1 MRNTV
6 EKVELSIK
14 SQPWAQDLF
23 KGNGFWPELIDWI
36 QREVLPAF
44 LEEVTSHVDEVVDI
58 DPDLSEPQILEKAT
72 RYMVDFLGARSAS
85 VRIYDP
91 VTAQMLSY
99 GSFPSDERQRETYI
113 PLEGSIA
120 GEVVKTRKAILVPDI
135 LTDVRYQNKGVVYR
149 KGVQSLMAI
158 PLEITR
164 FFPRERDTVGVIQIY
179 FSERNHAFSSLEI
192 QVANVMAKR
201 LSFVIARK
209 RLLAMHRLNEKREII
224 VRHIFRKLGKKGGI
238 KMKEVFDRV
247 IPELVDI
254 ASVQSCALFSV
265 REDLTQAVLEAG
277 YPEAAG
283 YHSIGKSFAIDSE
296 PAFELVLD
304 LERYTGDSVYEVVT
318 PSYLLI
324 ADPGKSAL
332 ISNNMKRFASYHNIN
347 SILYVP
353 LGVTGEITH
362 FMTFDAIDQ
371 RKRYTEDEIETFL
384 FLGRELMK
392 AQRMERLD
400 DILHDFKNP
409 AIATA
414 GFARRLKRLLE
425 DGDIEESKDQI
436 LRYVNILFDETTRL
450 QELALSIY
458 QVGDQQ
464 LTDLTEVVRK
474 RFEINREAI
483 KEQLRQ
489 NIALEEGP
497 FDMDLNVLCH
507 RIQLERVFDNL
518 LNNATKAIPLK
529 GGVLNIRTYAK
540 DEWACAEITN
550 TGQIPEEDRR
560 RLLEGEGEGRG
571 LYITYRIIRLLKGR
585 IDVTSYQDKTTFV
598 VFLPRVQ

>member
-6 EKVELSIK
+6 EKVELSVK
-14 SQPWAQDLF
+14 SQPWAQDLI
-23 KGNGFWPELIDWI
+23 KNKESWSKLIGWI
-36 QREVLPAF
+36 QQELLPAF
-44 LEEVTSHVDEVVDI
+44 LEEIAGHVDEVVDI
-58 DPDLSEPQILEKAT
+58 DPDLSEPQILEKAM
-72 RYMVDFLGARSAS
+72 RYMVEFIGARSAS
-85 VRIYDP
+85 VRLYDP

-99 GSFPSDERQRETYI
+99 GSFPSDEQRETYI
-113 PLEGSIA
+113 SLDGSIA
-120 GEVVKTRKAILVPDI
+120 GEVVRTRKAVLVPDI
-135 LTDVRYQNKGVVYR
+135 LTDVRYQNKGVIYR

-164 FFPRERDTVGVIQIY
+164 FFPRERDTVGVIQVY
-179 FSERNHAFSSLEI
+179 FSERNRVFSPLEI
-192 QVANVMAKR
+192 QVANIMAKR

-247 IPELVDI
+247 IPELADI
-254 ASVQSCALFSV
+254 ANVQSCALFSV
-265 REDLTQAVLEAG
+265 REDLSQVVLEAG

-283 YHSIGKSFAIDSE
+283 YHSIGKSFPIDSE

-304 LERYTGDSVYEVVT
+304 LERYAGDSVYEVVT
-318 PSYLLI
+318 PSYLLV
-324 ADPGKSAL
+324 ADPGKSTL
-332 ISNNMKRFASYHNIN
+332 ISNNLKRFASYHNIN

-425 DGDIEESKDQI
+425 DGDIEASKDQI

-458 QVGDQQ
+458 QVGEQQ
-464 LTDLTEVVRK
+464 LIDLTNVLRR

-489 NIALEEGP
+489 NISLEEGP
-497 FDMDLNVLCH
+497 FDRNLRVLCH
-507 RIQLERVFDNL
+507 PMQLERVFDNL

-529 GGVLNIRTYAK
+529 GGVLRIRTYAQ
-540 DEWACAEITN
+540 DEWACAEIAN

-585 IDVTSYQDKTTFV
+585 IDVTSYQDRTNFV
-598 VFLPRVQ
+598 VFLPRAQ

>member
-23 KGNGFWPELIDWI
+23 KGKGSWPELIDWI

-120 GEVVKTRKAILVPDI
+120 GEVVKTRKAVLVPDI

-179 FSERNHAFSSLEI
+179 FSERNRAFSPLEI
-192 QVANVMAKR
+192 QIANIMAKR

-209 RLLAMHRLNEKREII
+209 RLLAMHWLNEKREII

-247 IPELVDI
+247 IPELADI
-254 ASVQSCALFSV
+254 ANVQSCALFSV
-265 REDLTQAVLEAG
+265 MEDLNQVVLEAG

-283 YHSIGKSFAIDSE
+283 YHSIGKSFPIESE
-296 PAFELVLD
+296 RAFELVLD
-304 LERYTGDSVYEVVT
+304 LERYAGDSVYEVVT
-318 PSYLLI
+318 SSYLLV
-324 ADPGKSAL
+324 ADPGRSTL
-332 ISNNMKRFASYHNIN
+332 ISNNLKRFASYHNIN

-371 RKRYTEDEIETFL
+371 RKRYTEDEIQTFL

-436 LRYVNILFDETTRL
+436 RRDHP
-450 QELALSIY
+450 APG
-458 QVGDQQ
+458 VGLEYIRGGKTAPDRSHGCAPKAVRNQSRGHQ
-464 LTDLTEVVRK
+464 RAAQTE
-474 RFEINREAI
+474 
-483 KEQLRQ
+483 
-489 NIALEEGP
+489 
-497 FDMDLNVLCH
+497 H
-507 RIQLERVFDNL
+507 R
-518 LNNATKAIPLK
+518 
-529 GGVLNIRTYAK
+529 
-540 DEWACAEITN
+540 
-550 TGQIPEEDRR
+550 
-560 RLLEGEGEGRG
+560 
-571 LYITYRIIRLLKGR
+571 
-585 IDVTSYQDKTTFV
+585 S
-598 VFLPRVQ
+598 

>member
-6 EKVELSIK
+6 EKAELSIK
-14 SQPWAQDLF
+14 SQPWAHELF
-23 KGNGFWPELIDWI
+23 KGGTWPQLIAWI
-36 QREVLPAF
+36 QREVLPTF
-44 LEEVTSHVDEVVDI
+44 LEEVTGQVDEVVDI

-91 VTAQMLSY
+91 ATAQMLSY
-99 GSFPSDERQRETYI
+99 GSFPSDEQRETYI

-120 GEVVKTRKAILVPDI
+120 GEVVKTRKAVLVPDI
-135 LTDVRYQNKGVVYR
+135 LADIRYQNKGVIYR

-158 PLEITR
+158 PLGITR

-179 FSERNHAFSSLEI
+179 FSQRNRAFSPLEI
-192 QVANVMAKR
+192 QIANVMAKR

-247 IPELVDI
+247 IPELADI
-254 ASVQSCALFSV
+254 ANVQSCALFSI
-265 REDLTQAVLEAG
+265 REDLSQVVLEAG

-283 YHSIGKSFAIDSE
+283 YHSIGKSFPIDSE
-296 PAFELVLD
+296 PAFELILD

-318 PSYLLI
+318 PSYLLV
-324 ADPGKSAL
+324 ADPEKSNL
-332 ISNNMKRFASYHNIN
+332 ISNNLKRFASYHNIN

-353 LGVTGEITH
+353 LGVTGETTH

-371 RKRYTEDEIETFL
+371 RKRYTEDEIEIFL

-425 DGDIEESKDQI
+425 DGAIEASKDQI
-436 LRYVNILFDETTRL
+436 IRYVNILFDETTRL

-458 QVGDQQ
+458 QVGNQQ
-464 LTDLTEVVRK
+464 LTDLTDVLRS

-497 FDMDLNVLCH
+497 FDPDLKVLCH
-507 RIQLERVFDNL
+507 RMQLERVFDNL

-529 GGVLNIRTYAK
+529 GGVLNIRTYAE

-550 TGQIPEEDRR
+550 TGRIPEEDRR

-585 IDVTSYQDKTTFV
+585 IDVTAYQDRTTFV
-598 VFLPRVQ
+598 VYLPRAQ

>member
-6 EKVELSIK
+6 KKVERSVK
-14 SQPWAQDLF
+14 SQPWANELF
-23 KGNGFWPELIDWI
+23 NRGAWPQLVEWI

-44 LEEVTSHVDEVVDI
+44 LEEVTSQVDEVVEI

-99 GSFPSDERQRETYI
+99 GSFPSDEQQRETYI

-120 GEVVKTRKAILVPDI
+120 GEVVKTRKAVLVPDI
-135 LTDVRYQNKGVVYR
+135 LTDVRYQNKGVIYR

-179 FSERNHAFSSLEI
+179 FSQRNRPFSPLEI
-192 QVANVMAKR
+192 QIANIMARR

-247 IPELVDI
+247 IPELADI
-254 ASVQSCALFSV
+254 ANVQSCALFSV
-265 REDLTQAVLEAG
+265 RDDLSQVVLEAG

-283 YHSIGKSFAIDSE
+283 YHSIGKSFPIDSE
-296 PAFELVLD
+296 PAFELILD
-304 LERYTGDSVYEVVT
+304 LERYGGDSIYEVVT
-318 PSYLLI
+318 PSYLLV

-332 ISNNMKRFASYHNIN
+332 ISNNLKRFASYHNIN

-353 LGVTGEITH
+353 LGVPGEITH

-371 RKRYTEDEIETFL
+371 RKRYTEDEIEIFL

-425 DGDIEESKDQI
+425 GGDIEASKDQI

-458 QVGDQQ
+458 QVGNQQ
-464 LTDLTEVVRK
+464 LTDLTDVLRS

-497 FDMDLNVLCH
+497 FDPGLKVLCH
-507 RIQLERVFDNL
+507 RMQLERVFDNL

-529 GGVLNIRTYAK
+529 GGTLKIRTYEE
-540 DEWACAEITN
+540 DDWACAEITN
-550 TGQIPEEDRR
+550 TGQIPDEDRR

-585 IDVTSYQDKTTFV
+585 IDVTSYEDKTTFV
-598 VFLPRVQ
+598 VYLPRAQ

>member
-14 SQPWAQDLF
+14 SQPWAQELF
-23 KGNGFWPELIDWI
+23 QGKGSYPELIDWI

-58 DPDLSEPQILEKAT
+58 NPDLSEPQILEKAT

-120 GEVVKTRKAILVPDI
+120 GEVVKTRKAVLVPDI

-149 KGVQSLMAI
+149 KGVQSLMAV

-179 FSERNHAFSSLEI
+179 FSERNRAFSPLEI
-192 QVANVMAKR
+192 QIANIMAKR

-209 RLLAMHRLNEKREII
+209 RLLAMHRLIEKREII

-254 ASVQSCALFSV
+254 ANLQSCALFSV
-265 REDLTQAVLEAG
+265 REDLNQVVLEAG

-283 YHSIGKSFAIDSE
+283 YHSIGKSFPIESE

-318 PSYLLI
+318 PSYLLV
-324 ADPGKSAL
+324 ADPGKSGL
-332 ISNNMKRFASYHNIN
+332 ISNNLKRFASYHNIN

-353 LGVTGEITH
+353 LGAAGEITH

-425 DGDIEESKDQI
+425 DGDVEESKDQI

-458 QVGDQQ
+458 QVGEQH
-464 LTDLTEVVRK
+464 LTDLTDVLRR

-497 FDMDLNVLCH
+497 FDTDLKVLCH
-507 RIQLERVFDNL
+507 RMQLERVFDNL

-529 GGVLNIRTYAK
+529 GGVLNIRTYAQ

-585 IDVTSYQDKTTFV
+585 VDVTSYQDKTTFV
-598 VFLPRVQ
+598 VFLPRAQ